1 MNINNK
7 PQILKAE
14 KIQFKVSGR
23 STPILH
29 ELSLSVYEGEF
40 IIILGHNGSGKSTLI
55 KLLSGNVAPTS
66 GRILIESTP
75 ISSISS
81 KLKATDLIT
90 LSQASE
96 DRLFLELI
104 LAENI
109 SLWESRFPKDER
121 LSSEEV
127 IAKTY
132 SSERFLPL
140 LSQKLKDF
148 SGGEKQAILLGLIL
162 AHPPRI
168 LFLDEHTSALDPKA
182 SREIM
187 SMTAKHIEDNKITT
201 VMVTHSL
208 EEAMNYGTR
217 IIIMNEGRI
226 IIDQEK
232 SPSLTLPKLKKMMD
246 L

>member
-1 MNINNK
+1 MNATNK
-7 PQILKAE
+7 TQMLRAE
-14 KIQFKVSGR
+14 KIQFKVASR
-23 STPILH
+23 STPILY
-29 ELSLSVYEGEF
+29 EMNLSVNEGEF
-40 IIILGHNGSGKSTLI
+40 VIILGHNGSGKSTLI
-55 KLLSGNVAPTS
+55 KLLSGNVAPTF
-66 GRILIESTP
+66 GRILLGSTQIRTIP
-75 ISSISS
+75 PQV
-81 KLKATDLIT
+81 KAVDLIT
-90 LSQASE
+90 LSQAAE
-96 DRLFLELI
+96 DRLFLDLT

-109 SLWESRFPKDER
+109 TLWESRFPKHER
-121 LSSEEV
+121 LSNEEI

-132 SSERFLPL
+132 SSEKFLPL
-140 LSQKLKDF
+140 LDQKLKNF

-182 SREIM
+182 SHDIM
-187 SMTAKHIEDNKITT
+187 AMTAKHIEDNKITT

-217 IIIMNEGRI
+217 IIIMNEGKV

-232 SPSLTLPKLKKMMD
+232 SASMTLLKLKQMMD

>member
-1 MNINNK
+1 MTSNNNH
-7 PQILKAE
+7 PILRAE
-14 KIQFKVSGR
+14 KIKFVVPGR
-23 STPILH
+23 GTPILQ
-29 ELSLSVYEGEF
+29 EMSLSVSAGEF
-40 IIILGHNGSGKSTLI
+40 IIILGHNGSGKSTMI
-55 KLLSGNVAPTS
+55 KLLSGNITPTS
-66 GRILIESTP
+66 GRILLESKP
-75 ISSISS
+75 IASIPA
-81 KLKATDLIT
+81 KIKATDLIT

-96 DRLFLELI
+96 DRLFLELT

-109 SLWESRFPKDER
+109 SLWESRFPKDAR
-121 LSSEEV
+121 LSSEEI

-132 SSERFLPL
+132 SSERLLPL
-140 LSQKLKDF
+140 LGQKLKNF

-201 VMVTHSL
+201 IMVTHSL

-217 IIIMNEGRI
+217 IIIMNEGKV